1 MLKFFFFFKAPL
13 AYFCYSSFCC
23 FACCSSNAFISAIF
37 FFISLYS
44 WLCRGQRKHVDL
56 VSVVEKTTTTTTTS
70 KTTTKTNPKSIG
82 HHHII
87 FRLDGCHIFAQQ
99 KTIGRKK
106 KEKNRAR
113 AFTRIPSRS
122 NCCTNLHPAITCSCT
137 SVRSSF
143 GSSTRCTSCVAARP
157 VRSGSIVCTSPRR
170 LFSICTTVS
179 TFSSFRTSGIF
190 CRPIRALRTGNTSRT
205 ATRSR
210 WFWICAT
217 RRKISTRTENRPSEE
232 EEEYCVGRKTKEDV
246 RWW

>member
-1 MLKFFFFFKAPL
+1 MPHRA
-13 AYFCYSSFCC
+13 
-23 FACCSSNAFISAIF
+23 
-37 FFISLYS
+37 
-44 WLCRGQRKHVDL
+44 R
-56 VSVVEKTTTTTTTS
+56 
-70 KTTTKTNPKSIG
+70 
-82 HHHII
+82 
-87 FRLDGCHIFAQQ
+87 QQ
-99 KTIGRKK
+99 KNNWKK

-113 AFTRIPSRS
+113 IHTPSRS
-122 NCCTNLHPAITCSCT
+122 NCCTNPHPATTCSCT
-137 SVRSSF
+137 SVHSSF

-217 RRKISTRTENRPSEE
+217 RRKISTRTENRPFEE
-232 EEEYCVGRKTKEDV
+232 EEEAA
-246 RWW
+246 

>member
-1 MLKFFFFFKAPL
+1 MPH
-13 AYFCYSSFCC
+13 
-23 FACCSSNAFISAIF
+23 
-37 FFISLYS
+37 
-44 WLCRGQRKHVDL
+44 LC
-56 VSVVEKTTTTTTTS
+56 
-70 KTTTKTNPKSIG
+70 TTKKQ
-82 HHHII
+82 
-87 FRLDGCHIFAQQ
+87 LEE
-99 KTIGRKK
+99 KK
-106 KEKNRAR
+106 KKKIAR
-113 AFTRIPSRS
+113 AHSQHTPSRS